1 MSLLQVDNITLRF
14 GGLTAVNQ
22 VSFKMK
28 AGQIMAVIGPN
39 GAGKTS
45 LFNAISG
52 VYTPDTG
59 QILLNGKT
67 AARPFTRK
75 TAIGMAAAALFTLV
89 FFIALVN
96 MEAMWEAV
104 IAANYV
110 YQEPFPWGTA
120 FASALTYLGETPARY
135 VYGVGLL
142 GAVMGAVS
150 FYIVWWRGR
159 FAPHAAAAAGLAR
172 TFQNP
177 RLFYEM
183 SVLENVLVGMDRRLS
198 TRFWHAA
205 FRLPLHHRDNKAAVA
220 KAMEI
225 LRFVK
230 LDHLAGDEAASLCYG
245 HQRKLE
251 IARALASEPVLL
263 LLDEPGAGMN
273 PSEIVEIMQLIRDI
287 RDRGVA
293 VLLIEHHMRLVM
305 GISDYVVVLEF
316 GNKIAEGLPEEI
328 RANPKVR
335 AAYLGNPE

>member
-1 MSLLQVDNITLRF
+1 MSLLQVDNLTLRF
-14 GGLTAVNQ
+14 GGLTAVNK
-22 VSFKMK
+22 VSFTMK
-28 AGQIMAVIGPN
+28 TGQIMAVIGPN

-52 VYTPDTG
+52 VYSPDTG
-59 QILLNGKT
+59 TILLNGKT
-67 AARPFTRK
+67 ASRPFTGR
-75 TAIGMAAAALFTLV
+75 TIAGLVAAALFTMV
-89 FFIALVN
+89 FFVALVN
-96 MEAMWEAV
+96 MEALWEAA
-104 IAANYV
+104 IAMNYV
-110 YQEPFPWGTA
+110 YQEAFPWGTA
-120 FASALTYLGETPARY
+120 FQSVVTYLRETEARY
-135 VYGVGLL
+135 VFGTGLFGL
-142 GAVMGAVS
+142 IMGAAS

-159 FAPHAAAAAGLAR
+159 FAPHVAAAAGLAR

-205 FRLPLHHRDNKAAVA
+205 FRLPLHHRDNKESVA

-230 LDHLAGDEAASLCYG
+230 LDHLASDEAASLCYG

-251 IARALASEPVLL
+251 IARALASEPCLL

-287 RDRGVA
+287 RDKGVS

-316 GNKIAEGLPEEI
+316 GNKIAEGIPEDI

-335 AAYLGNPE
+335 AAYLGNPD